1 MESKFT
7 LHCFAGDSQ
16 SLSVLLLAQYL
27 QAPLNVRYLKPINI
41 MEKIYKGTLTKTF
54 PMLQIEEG
62 DKSTFVERSM
72 TILRHIARKF
82 DSGKLYNEKSAY
94 AASVVDELLD
104 SVYQEVLPAAFTLHT
119 AALGIIE
126 LEKTQLAEIR
136 KELQTALKGLDGAIA
151 RLPNGVTLADFP
163 IFTLWLMLKQEPQI
177 SKSLSGLKN
186 YAKRIQALSEDKTF
200 GELAKPHLLRA

>member
-16 SLSVLLLAQYL
+16 SLAILLLSQYL
-27 QAPLNVRYLKPINI
+27 KAPLNIRYLKPINI
-41 MEKIYKGTLTKTF
+41 MEKIYKSTLSKTF

-62 DKSTFVERSM
+62 DKSAFIERSM

-94 AASVVDELLD
+94 SASVIDELLD
-104 SVYQEVLPAAFTLHT
+104 SIYQEVLPAAFTLHT
-119 AALGIIE
+119 AALGILE
-126 LEKTQLAEIR
+126 LEKNQLADIR
-136 KELQTALKGLDGAIA
+136 KELQTVLKGLDRAIA
-151 RLPNGVTLADFP
+151 NLPKEVTLADFP
-163 IFTLWLMLKQEPQI
+163 LFSLWLMLKQEPQV
-177 SKSLSGLKN
+177 SKSLSSLKN
-186 YAKRIQALSEDKTF
+186 YTQRIQILSDDKEF